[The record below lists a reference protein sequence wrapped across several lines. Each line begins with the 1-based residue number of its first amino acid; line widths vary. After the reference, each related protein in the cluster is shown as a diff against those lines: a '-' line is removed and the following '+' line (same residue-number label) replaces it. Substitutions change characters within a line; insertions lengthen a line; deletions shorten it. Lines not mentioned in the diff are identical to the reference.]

1 MLLSFKKTKKK
12 TKKKKRERKI
22 IAIDNN
28 YNEWFSLDLD
38 LQFFNVQD
46 KNKTKGLKYI
56 LQIVLYFEKFRMF
69 FVFLRIGQIK
79 VSYYIEKSKT
89 CEFLSGC
96 SFFDIIKIGRAWK
109 MFGKYNAIFTIS
121 SLAYKFYQH

>member
-12 TKKKKRERKI
+12 DQKKKKRERKI

-89 CEFLSGC
+89 CEFSSVHFSILSKL
-96 SFFDIIKIGRAWK
+96 DER
-109 MFGKYNAIFTIS
+109 GKCLENIMQFS
-121 SLAYKFYQH
+121 R